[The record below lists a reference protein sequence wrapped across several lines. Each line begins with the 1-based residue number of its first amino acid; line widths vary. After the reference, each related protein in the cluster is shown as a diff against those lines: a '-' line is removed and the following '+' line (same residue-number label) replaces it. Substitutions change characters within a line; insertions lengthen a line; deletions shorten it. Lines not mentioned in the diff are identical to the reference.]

1 MLMIQTPYITE
12 TSDLLTAIIP
22 IAVPRNE
29 IQHVMGPG
37 IQEVMSTIASQGLAP
52 IGPWFT
58 HHLRRPTDSFEFEI
72 CVPIASPVVV
82 TGRVQP
88 SKWPATKVART
99 IYNGPYEGLAEA
111 WGEFMEWLVA
121 NGYKRTSDLYERYL
135 NGPESSADPSD
146 WSTEL
151 NQPLES

>member
-1 MLMIQTPYITE
+1 MIQTPYITE

-58 HHLRRPTDSFEFEI
+58 HHLRRPTESFEFEI
-72 CVPIASPVVV
+72 SVPIASPVIA

-88 SKWPATKVART
+88 SRWPATKVART
-99 IYNGPYEGLAEA
+99 IYRGPYEGLAEA
-111 WGEFMEWLVA
+111 WGEFMEWLEA
-121 NGYKRTSDLYERYL
+121 NGHKRTTDLYERYL
-135 NGPESSADPSD
+135 SGPESSADPSD

-151 NQPLES
+151 NQPIES